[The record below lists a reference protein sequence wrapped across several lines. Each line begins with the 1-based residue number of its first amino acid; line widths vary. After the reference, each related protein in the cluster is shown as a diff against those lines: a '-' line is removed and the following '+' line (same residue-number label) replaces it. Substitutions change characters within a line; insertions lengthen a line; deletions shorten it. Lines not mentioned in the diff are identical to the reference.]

1 MSEVSPRTMR
11 VLCMA
16 PAWNEGERIAHV
28 VRSIAREHVDEVVVV
43 DDGSSDDTAAQA
55 AAAGAT
61 VLRHERN
68 RGVGAA
74 IRTAIDYGRTQAFD
88 VLVVVAGGGKTPTER
103 VPALLEPIAQGRAHF
118 VQGSRYL
125 RGGAMR
131 GAPWHRRIGTLGY
144 TGLFVLLC
152 RRPVSDASSG
162 YRAMRLSIFDDPE
175 INLWQPWLDGYELEP
190 YLLFRVRRKR
200 LPYAEVPVT
209 IAYPPRGQSYTKM
222 RGIVDWWR
230 IFRPLLFLATKLRS

>member
-1 MSEVSPRTMR
+1 MSSSGRSVR

-28 VRSIAREHVDEVVVV
+28 VRSIAREHVDEIVVV
-43 DDGSSDDTAAQA
+43 DDGSSDDTAARA

-74 IRTAIDYGRTQAFD
+74 IRTAIDYGRAHRFD
-88 VLVVVAGGGKTPTER
+88 VLVVVAGGGKTPTDR
-103 VPALLEPIAQGRAHF
+103 IPALLEPIEQGRAQF

-125 RGGAMR
+125 RGGEMR
-131 GAPWHRRIGTLGY
+131 GAPWHRRLGTLGY
-144 TGLFVLLC
+144 TGLFALLC
-152 RRPVSDASSG
+152 RRSVSDASSG

-175 INLWQPWLDGYELEP
+175 IDVWQPWLDGYELEP
-190 YLLFRVRRKR
+190 YLLFQVRRKK
-200 LPYAEVPVT
+200 LPYLEVPVA
-209 IAYPPRGQSYTKM
+209 IVYPPRGQSYTKM
-222 RGIVDWWR
+222 RGIADWWR
-230 IFRPLLFLATKLRS
+230 ILRPVVFLAAKLRS